1 MRESP
6 IFAQLESQS
15 LSLIWAATRLIHDHP
30 SKTLGCADPSQL
42 LVTRLK
48 ATLGEP
54 NRTLALVSGYFVPTD
69 GGVYAFKELAKAGV
83 RVRILTNALE
93 ATDVPIV
100 YAGYAD
106 KRKALLESGVA
117 LFEMRGPAG
126 GNGPDRTI
134 TGSGGSG
141 SGSGTAIGGSAT
153 SLHAKTFSVDGS
165 RTFIGSFNFD
175 PRSARLNTELV

>member
-1 MRESP
+1 M
-6 IFAQLESQS
+6 
-15 LSLIWAATRLIHDHP
+15 
-30 SKTLGCADPSQL
+30 
-42 LVTRLK
+42 
-48 ATLGEP
+48 
-54 NRTLALVSGYFVPTD
+54 
-69 GGVYAFKELAKAGV
+69 

-117 LFEMRGPAG
+117 LFEMRGPAS
-126 GNGPDRTI
+126 GNGPDRAI

-153 SLHAKTFSVDGS
+153 ALHAKTFSVDGS

-175 PRSARLNTELV
+175 PRSARLNTELGAIIDSPLLARRLDDAFDEVIPANAYQVKLAANGDLYWLERRGDRVIRHDTEPGTTFLQRTAIGLLALLPIDWLL